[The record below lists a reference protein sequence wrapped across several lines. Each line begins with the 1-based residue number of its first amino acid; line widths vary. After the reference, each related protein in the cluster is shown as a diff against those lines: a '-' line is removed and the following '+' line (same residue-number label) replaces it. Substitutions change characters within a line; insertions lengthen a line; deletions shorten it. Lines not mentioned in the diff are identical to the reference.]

1 MGHMSIANKISGV
14 GESDFAVV
22 FSSTLK
28 KLLRE
33 RMTRLA
39 FLCLVFV
46 LLLGLVGPSIAPYEY
61 NAQQRTE
68 EGELLRYVSPSLE
81 YPLGTNDRGEDV
93 ASRLLFGARATV
105 ITGMLAGTL
114 MLSIGLLIGMV
125 AGYVGGRTE
134 GLLMRFVD
142 LMYGIPF
149 IPFAI
154 VLITF
159 FGAGFYTT
167 IAIIGLVL
175 WRFIARVI
183 RSQVLQIKQR
193 EYIMAAKASG
203 ASTPWIIRKHILPNI
218 ANMAALFFAMG
229 VGLAILEQAGLSF
242 IGVTDPFIP
251 TWGIML
257 RNAHQS
263 GRVVEAWWWSFPPGI
278 MISVT
283 VLSLYLLGRG
293 YEQATGD
300 DEVVV

>member
-1 MGHMSIANKISGV
+1 MSVSNALDNFRN
-14 GESDFAVV
+14 SDYGIVLTNTFENLLQERITKFAFVC
-22 FSSTLK
+22 
-28 KLLRE
+28 LL
-33 RMTRLA
+33 
-39 FLCLVFV
+39 FI
-46 LLLGLVGPSIAPYEY
+46 LLLGVIGPEIAPYQY
-61 NAQQRTE
+61 NAQQRE
-68 EGELLRYVSPSLE
+68 GGELLRYAEPSLE
-81 YPLGTNDRGEDV
+81 HPLGTNDRGEDV
-93 ASRLLFGARATV
+93 LSRLLYGARTTV
-105 ITGMLAGTL
+105 ITGLLAGSI
-114 MLSIGLLIGMV
+114 MLSIGLFVGV
-125 AGYVGGRTE
+125 TAGYVGGKTE
-134 GLLMRFVD
+134 SFLMRFVD
-142 LMYGIPF
+142 FIYGIPF

-159 FGAGFYTT
+159 FGAGFYST

-193 EYIMAAKASG
+193 PYIMAAKASG

-242 IGVTDPFIP
+242 IGVTDPFTP

-263 GRVVEAWWWSFPPGI
+263 GRVVDAWWWTFPPGI
-278 MISVT
+278 MISMT

-293 YEQATGD
+293 YEGGSGD

>member
-1 MGHMSIANKISGV
+1 MSVTNRLRDFGSGDFGVIARRTFRN
-14 GESDFAVV
+14 
-22 FSSTLK
+22 
-28 KLLRE
+28 LLRE
-33 RMTRLA
+33 RITKFA
-39 FLCLVFV
+39 FVCLLFI
-46 LLLGLVGPSIAPYEY
+46 LLLGLVGPELAPYNY
-61 NAQQRTE
+61 NEQQRTE
-68 EGELLRYVSPSLE
+68 DGQLLRYAEPSLDH
-81 YPLGTNDRGEDV
+81 PLGTNDRGEDV
-93 ASRLLFGARATV
+93 LSRLLVGARTTL
-105 ITGMLAGTL
+105 ITGLLAGGL
-114 MLSIGLLIGMV
+114 MLVLGLFVGV
-125 AGYVGGRTE
+125 TAGYVGGSTE
-134 GLLMRFVD
+134 NLLMRFVD
-142 LMYGIPF
+142 FIYGIPF

-193 EYIMAAKASG
+193 PYIMAAKASG

-242 IGVTDPFIP
+242 IGVTDPFTP
-251 TWGIML
+251 TWGIMI

-263 GRVVEAWWWSFPPGI
+263 GRIADAWWWSFPPGI
-278 MISVT
+278 MISLT

-293 YEQATGD
+293 YENAGGE

>member
-1 MGHMSIANKISGV
+1 MSIANKIDSVRG
-14 GESDFAVV
+14 SDYGIVL
-22 FSSTLK
+22 SNTLR

-33 RMTRLA
+33 RMTRFA
-39 FLCLVFV
+39 FFGLLFV
-46 LLLGLVGPSIAPYEY
+46 LLLGLLGPMLAPYDY
-61 NAQQRTE
+61 SAQQRTAD
-68 EGELLRYVSPSLE
+68 GDLKRYVSPSLE
-81 YPLGTNDRGEDV
+81 HPLGTNDRGEDV

-114 MLSIGLLIGMV
+114 MLSIGLLVGVV
-125 AGYVGGRTE
+125 AGYVGGRSE
-134 GLLMRFVD
+134 EVLMRFVD

-203 ASTPWIIRKHILPNI
+203 ASTSWIIRKHILPNI

-263 GRVVEAWWWSFPPGI
+263 GSVVEAWWWSFPPGI

-293 YEQATGD
+293 YEQSNEN

>member
-1 MGHMSIANKISGV
+1 MSVTNRIREV
-14 GESDFAVV
+14 TESDLGIVFAD
-22 FSSTLK
+22 TMR

-33 RMTRLA
+33 RITKFA
-39 FLCLVFV
+39 FATLVLILV
-46 LLLGLVGPSIAPYEY
+46 LGLVGPAVAPYQF

-68 EGELLRYVSPSLE
+68 SGELKRYLHPSFDH
-81 YPLGTNDRGEDV
+81 PLGTNDRGEDV
-93 ASRLLFGARATV
+93 LSRLLYGARTTV
-105 ITGMLAGTL
+105 VTGLLAGTI
-114 MLSIGLLIGMV
+114 MLTIGLLVGV
-125 AGYVGGRTE
+125 TAGYVGGKTE
-134 GLLMRFVD
+134 SLLMRFVD
-142 LMYGIPF
+142 FMYGIPF

-159 FGAGFYTT
+159 FGAGFYTM

-193 EYIMAAKASG
+193 PYILAAKASG

-242 IGVTDPFIP
+242 IGVTDPFNP

-263 GRVVEAWWWSFPPGI
+263 GRVVQAWWWSFPPGI
-278 MISVT
+278 MISLT

-293 YEQATGD
+293 YEGTSGD

>member
-1 MGHMSIANKISGV
+1 MSIANKIDSVRG
-14 GESDFAVV
+14 SDYGIVL
-22 FSSTLK
+22 SNTLR

-33 RMTRLA
+33 RMTRFA
-39 FLCLVFV
+39 FFGLLFV
-46 LLLGLVGPSIAPYEY
+46 LLLGLLGPMLAPYDY
-61 NAQQRTE
+61 SAQQRTAD
-68 EGELLRYVSPSLE
+68 GDLKRYVSPSLE
-81 YPLGTNDRGEDV
+81 HPLGTNDRGEDV

-114 MLSIGLLIGMV
+114 MLSIGLLVGVV
-125 AGYVGGRTE
+125 AGYVGGRSE
-134 GLLMRFVD
+134 EVLMRFVD

-203 ASTPWIIRKHILPNI
+203 ASTSWIIRKHILPNI

-263 GRVVEAWWWSFPPGI
+263 GSVVEAWWWSFPPGI

-293 YEQATGD
+293 YEQSTEN